1 MRSILVPHYAGLF
14 FIHETGLFS
23 LTILNYMS
31 ISNATIADIF
41 NLLSKL
47 MDIHQENSFKSKSY
61 SSAAFAIDKLSESL
75 CTLDKNQIPLLNG
88 IGVSTAG
95 KIIEILNTGKLVLLE
110 DLISK
115 TPAGV
120 LEMLQIKGLGPKK
133 ISTIWKEMGIES
145 VGELLYAC
153 QENRLTLFKGF
164 GEKTQ
169 KNVADAI
176 EFIMRHQG
184 HFLFASV
191 ENYVHQIQAV
201 LISNFP
207 ESYTMVTGEF
217 ARQIPTLEKI
227 EWLTSIQKD
236 TLVEWLKSQGFDI
249 TETAADSLLANN
261 TEGIPLKFNIVSA
274 SEFMPT
280 LFRQN
285 CSEEFLEAFSRQYPN
300 AISNI
305 SKEEDAFLN
314 AGISVLPVFL
324 RESAKQL
331 RLSDEFITNIVTP
344 GDIRGIIHSH
354 SNWSDGSNTLEEM
367 VRACIAK
374 GYEYLV
380 ISDHSKTAF
389 YANGLS
395 EEKVRAQHQQID
407 ELNHKYAPFRIFK
420 SIESDI
426 LNDGALDYPDYIL
439 QTFDLVI
446 ASVHSNLK
454 MSEEKAMQRLIKA
467 IENPFTTILGHPTGR
482 LLLSRNGYPL
492 DHEKIIDT
500 CVANNVVIE
509 INAHPR
515 RLDLDWKW
523 IGRAQEKGAILSIN
537 PDAHHV
543 DGFDDV
549 RYGVLAAQKGG
560 LQKQNNL
567 SSWSLEKLE
576 KHLQR

>member
-1 MRSILVPHYAGLF
+1 
-14 FIHETGLFS
+14 
-23 LTILNYMS
+23 MS
-31 ISNATIADIF
+31 ISNAAIADIF

-61 SSAAFAIDKLSESL
+61 SSAAFAIDKLSEPLS
-75 CTLDKNQIPLLNG
+75 TLDKNQIPLLNG

-115 TPAGV
+115 TPPGV

-169 KNVADAI
+169 KNVAEAI

-201 LISNFP
+201 LTSKFP
-207 ESYTMVTGEF
+207 ESNTMVTGEF
-217 ARQIPTLEKI
+217 ARQMPTLEKI

-236 TLVEWLKSQGFDI
+236 TLVEWLKSQGFEI
-249 TETAADSLLANN
+249 TDTTADSLLANN
-261 TEGIPLKFNIVSA
+261 TEGIPLKFNFVSA
-274 SEFMPT
+274 AEFMT
-280 LFRQN
+280 ALFKQN
-285 CSEEFLEAFSRQYPN
+285 CSEEFLEVFSRQYPN
-300 AISNI
+300 AVSNI

-314 AGISVLPVFL
+314 AGISILPVYL

-331 RLSDEFITNIVTP
+331 SLSDDFLTNIVSP

-395 EEKVRAQHQQID
+395 EEKVKAQHQQID

-482 LLLSRNGYPL
+482 LLLSRNGYPV

>member
-1 MRSILVPHYAGLF
+1 MQS
-14 FIHETGLFS
+14 
-23 LTILNYMS
+23 
-31 ISNATIADIF
+31 
-41 NLLSKL
+41 
-47 MDIHQENSFKSKSY
+47 
-61 SSAAFAIDKLSESL
+61 
-75 CTLDKNQIPLLNG
+75 
-88 IGVSTAG
+88 
-95 KIIEILNTGKLVLLE
+95 LE
-110 DLISK
+110 DLIAK
-115 TPAGV
+115 TPSGV
-120 LEMLQIKGLGPKK
+120 LDMLQIKGLGPKK

-153 QENRLTLFKGF
+153 NENRLTMYKGF

-184 HFLFASV
+184 HFLYAEV
-191 ENYVHQIQAV
+191 ESYAQHIQAV
-201 LISNFP
+201 LSAQFP
-207 ESYTMVTGEF
+207 TSQSMLAGDYS
-217 ARQIPTLEKI
+217 RQMPTLEELIWVTDIDKQTLKS
-227 EWLTSIQKD
+227 WLTQ
-236 TLVEWLKSQGFDI
+236 QGFETSNAIEEI
-249 TETAADSLLANN
+249 TTAKGNEGIQLKFIHTAAASFAARLFELNAHP
-261 TEGIPLKFNIVSA
+261 TFLSA
-274 SEFMPT
+274 F
-280 LFRQN
+280 QQ
-285 CSEEFLEAFSRQYPN
+285 QYPT
-300 AISNI
+300 ALQNI
-305 SKEEDAFLN
+305 TREEDAFQQ
-314 AGISVLPVFL
+314 AGLPYLPPFI
-324 RESAKQL
+324 RESAEALQL
-331 RLSDEFITNIVTP
+331 TTTDLEQIIQP

-354 SNWSDGSNTLEEM
+354 SDWSDGSNTIEEM
-367 VRACIAK
+367 VKACIAK

-389 YANGLS
+389 YANGLT
-395 EEKVRAQHQQID
+395 EERVRMQHQYINT
-407 ELNHKYAPFRIFK
+407 LNLQYAPFRVFK

-426 LNDGALDYPDYIL
+426 LNDGALDYPDHIL
-439 QTFDLVI
+439 GTFDLVI

-454 MSEEKAMQRLIKA
+454 MSEEKAMMRLLKA
-467 IENPFTTILGHPTGR
+467 IENPYTTILGHPTGR

-492 DHEKIIDT
+492 DHEIIIDA

-543 DGFDDV
+543 DGYDDV

-560 LQKQNNL
+560 LRKMNNL

>member
-31 ISNATIADIF
+31 ISNAAIADIF

-110 DLISK
+110 ELISK

-120 LEMLQIKGLGPKK
+120 LDMLQIKGLGPKK

-191 ENYVHQIQAV
+191 ETYVHQIQAV
-201 LISNFP
+201 LTGKFP
-207 ESYTMVTGEF
+207 ESYIMVTGEF
-217 ARQIPTLEKI
+217 ARQMPTLEKI

-249 TETAADSLLANN
+249 IETAADSLLANN
-261 TEGIPLKFNIVSA
+261 REGIPLKFNIVSA
-274 SEFMPT
+274 AEFMPA

-331 RLSDEFITNIVTP
+331 TLSDEFITNIVTP

-439 QTFDLVI
+439 KTFDLVI

>member
-1 MRSILVPHYAGLF
+1 
-14 FIHETGLFS
+14 
-23 LTILNYMS
+23 MS
-31 ISNATIADIF
+31 ISNAAISDMF

-61 SSAAFAIDKLSESL
+61 SNAAFAIDKLQVQLAQVKPE
-75 CTLDKNQIPLLNG
+75 QISTLNG
-88 IGVSTAG
+88 IGVSTAAKITELLQTG
-95 KIIEILNTGKLVLLE
+95 KMVSLEEIL
-110 DLISK
+110 SK
-115 TPAGV
+115 TPSGV
-120 LEMLQIKGLGPKK
+120 LDMLQIKGLGPKK

-153 QENRLTLFKGF
+153 NENRLTMYKGF

-184 HFLFASV
+184 HYLYAEV
-191 ENYVHQIQAV
+191 ESYAQHIQA
-201 LISNFP
+201 LLTAQFPASKLMISGN
-207 ESYTMVTGEF
+207 F
-217 ARQIPTLEKI
+217 ARQMPTLEELTWVTDIKKQQL
-227 EWLTSIQKD
+227 ETWLQQ
-236 TLVEWLKSQGFDI
+236 QGLDI
-249 TETAADSLLANN
+249 TNPTDN
-261 TEGIPLKFNIVSA
+261 TTHARGSEGIQLRFIHTSTA
-274 SEFMPT
+274 EFPVRLFET
-280 LFRQN
+280 NCHPDFLTAFRQQYP
-285 CSEEFLEAFSRQYPN
+285 SALDKIHTEEEAFNQ
-300 AISNI
+300 
-305 SKEEDAFLN
+305 
-314 AGISVLPVFL
+314 AGIPYLPPYI
-324 RESAKQL
+324 RESADALKLNSAELGQ
-331 RLSDEFITNIVTP
+331 IIQQ

-354 SNWSDGSNTLEEM
+354 SDWSDGSNTIEEM
-367 VRACIAK
+367 VKSCIEK

-380 ISDHSKTAF
+380 ISDHSKSAF

-395 EEKVRAQHQQID
+395 EERVNMQHQYINT
-407 ELNHKYAPFRIFK
+407 LNLKYAPFRIFK

-426 LNDGALDYPDYIL
+426 LNDGSLDYADHL
-439 QTFDLVI
+439 LGTFDMIIV
-446 ASVHSNLK
+446 SVHSNLK
-454 MSEEKAMQRLIKA
+454 MSEEKAMARLIKA
-467 IENPFTTILGHPTGR
+467 IENPYTTILGHPTGR

-492 DHEKIIDT
+492 DHEVIIDA
-500 CVANNVVIE
+500 CIANNVVIE